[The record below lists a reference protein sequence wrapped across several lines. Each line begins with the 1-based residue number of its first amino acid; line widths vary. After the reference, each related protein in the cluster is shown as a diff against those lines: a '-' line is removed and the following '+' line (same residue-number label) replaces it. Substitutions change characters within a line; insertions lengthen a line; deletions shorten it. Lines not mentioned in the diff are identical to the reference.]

1 MDLAEH
7 LLRAG
12 ADPNALAHDFCMVT
26 WHHGVTFKSVRRVHL
41 VTGRCPENARVLR
54 AGSGRIT
61 PKERERERERE
72 TDRERERERE
82 RALPSR

>member
-1 MDLAEH
+1 MGGLEMFKVSSP
-7 LLRAG
+7 RAF
-12 ADPNALAHDFCMVT
+12 NALAHDFCMVT

-61 PKERERERERE
+61 PKGEGAEEG
-72 TDRERERERE
+72 
-82 RALPSR
+82 